1 MEESPLQGAHRGPL
15 PRPVSPSTF
24 DRAHGFTARSE
35 LIWRLAAQAYGA
47 DYPEEVQALG
57 MTTWWTLGRC
67 VSALRVGPGRLL
79 VDLACGR
86 GGPGLW
92 LSRATGAD
100 LIGVDWS
107 PVAVEA
113 ATNRAAAFVPPGR
126 ARSSSATWQPPAYL
140 TGRQTPS
147 FASMRSSSP
156 KTESPRSAKSTACSD
171 PKAVTSSRRPR
182 CRRRPRPST
191 STIGR
196 RCSKR
201 PGSSSNTKRRYRG
214 LPNSSD
220 ACTTSGSNTSKRSEP
235 RSVLRPPT
243 GSRARRARS
252 APHSRAA
259 GPCSSSR
266 AGRGNCVHPLDTVDE
281 RILESSAALVLPA
294 VKEED
299 RYAELENA

>member
-126 ARSSSATWQPPAYL
+126 ARFLVGDLAASGLPDGEADALVCLDAVFFAEDRIAALREVHRLLRPEGRYLFTATEVPTPTQAFHVHDWTPLLEAAGLQLEHKEEIPRFAEQL
-140 TGRQTPS
+140 GRMYHLWLEHLEEIRAEIGAEAADRLEGEARTLGPS
-147 FASMRSSSP
+147 LA
-156 KTESPRSAKSTACSD
+156 
-171 PKAVTSSRRPR
+171 SRRAMLIVA
-182 CRRRPRPST
+182 RRP
-191 STIGR
+191 G
-196 RCSKR
+196 
-201 PGSSSNTKRRYRG
+201 
-214 LPNSSD
+214 
-220 ACTTSGSNTSKRSEP
+220 
-235 RSVLRPPT
+235 
-243 GSRARRARS
+243 
-252 APHSRAA
+252 
-259 GPCSSSR
+259 
-266 AGRGNCVHPLDTVDE
+266 
-281 RILESSAALVLPA
+281 
-294 VKEED
+294 
-299 RYAELENA
+299 